1 MKNKKSFIM
10 YTDYQKHINR
20 LSDEEAGRLIKAVL
34 EYTNTSI
41 EPELS
46 PAADMAF
53 SFIKEQ
59 IDRDLEKWEDTCQ
72 KRSEAGKLGG
82 RPRIRKDPDLAQDS
96 NPESNIEPKQSKA
109 KKAIGFLE
117 NQTKAKKADN
127 DTVNVSE
134 YVNETEN
141 DIDNVSEYVSE
152 NENKNDIDNVSE
164 YVSDAI
170 DEFEEIYDPFT
181 DIADNNNNNTYTT
194 DCTRQNKNLYSKNNT
209 DYTDN
214 TDCTKN
220 INNNN
225 IYSTDITDNT
235 SYTDDAYRKE
245 CVEQCLQNSLDNMN
259 KFYEMQA
266 EKKKL
271 EPAREEVLAFAETH
285 NAVEYADKF
294 YGYYSRHGWQTK
306 SGEKISDWRE
316 AFLRWKQREK
326 PMNSLQN
333 SMQNNMQNI
342 IQNTIKSI
350 PEEYSSLTFSEPP
363 FPSKSDTY
371 SDSYSDSCSDYYSGD
386 STVISE
392 SSKQKALDLLNSY
405 VI

>member
-59 IDRDLEKWEDTCQ
+59 IDRDLEKWEETCQ

-82 RPRIRKDPDLAQDS
+82 RPRTRKDPDLA
-96 NPESNIEPKQSKA
+96 PESNTEPKQSKA

-117 NQTKAKKADN
+117 NQNKAKKADN
-127 DTVNVSE
+127 VNVSDSE

-141 DIDNVSEYVSE
+141 DIDIDTVSEYVSE
-152 NENKNDIDNVSE
+152 NKNDIDTISVSK
-164 YVSDAI
+164 YVNDAI
-170 DEFEEIYDPFT
+170 DEFEEIYDPFD
-181 DIADNNNNNTYTT
+181 DIADNNNTYTT

-225 IYSTDITDNT
+225 IYNTDSTDNT

-245 CVEQCLQNSLDNMN
+245 CVKQCLQNSLDNMN

-271 EPAREEVLAFAETH
+271 EPTREEVFAFAETH

-294 YGYYSRHGWQTK
+294 YGYYSRHGWHTK

-316 AFLRWKQREK
+316 SLLRWKQREK
-326 PMNSLQN
+326 PVNSLQSANQN

-350 PEEYSSLTFSEPP
+350 PEEYSSLAFAEPP
-363 FPSKSDTY
+363 FPAKSDTY
-371 SDSYSDSCSDYYSGD
+371 SDPYSDSCSDSYSGD
-386 STVISE
+386 STVISKD
-392 SSKQKALDLLNSY
+392 SKQKALHLLNSY